1 MKKLKLL
8 VFMGIL
14 FLSFNMTTLAS
25 SVSIKASSSTIT
37 KGDSVTITAT
47 INADSGIYTTEGTVS
62 CTGAGVSKS
71 ADLTFEDLNT
81 ASTSK
86 SFPFTIKPTTS
97 GTVTC
102 QTSNVRI
109 RELKAESVYSLN
121 NSTITITVKEPTVI
135 NKPPKEYSSNN
146 NLKSLVVDGYDLTP
160 AFSKDTKEYSV
171 EVPNGTEKIN
181 IKAEKED
188 SSATISG
195 TGEISVTEGV
205 NKLEI
210 KVTAENGNEKI
221 YVINVTVKELDPI
234 EVTIDK
240 KKYTI
245 IRKEDILD
253 PPANYEKSTIKIGD
267 EDVLCYKNTV
277 TKNILIGLKSED
289 GTAKYYL
296 YDEKTKTYTKYL
308 GFKFGELNLCILD
321 MPKDKLPS
329 NYIKKTFTYGEDK
342 IEGYVLENGSN
353 DFYLFYGQNELT
365 GKKSLYVFDKK
376 ENTVQRFNN
385 GLSKT
390 YEKKA
395 HNYFIAL
402 IVVGTILAS
411 ILITL
416 LIIWI
421 KKRKEN
427 PRINHKRKTR

>member
-1 MKKLKLL
+1 MKKLKLF

-14 FLSFNMTTLAS
+14 FLSFNMSPLAS
-25 SVSIKASSSTIT
+25 SVSVKVSNGVIT
-37 KGDSVTITAT
+37 KGDSVTVTAT

-62 CTGAGVSKS
+62 CSGAGVSKS
-71 ADLTFEDLNT
+71 AGMEFEDLNT

-86 SFPFTIKPTTS
+86 SFSFTIKPTSS

-109 RELKAESVYSLN
+109 RELKAESVYSLDN
-121 NSTITITVKEPTVI
+121 GSATITVKEPAVI
-135 NKPPKEYSSNN
+135 NKPTKEYSSNN
-146 NLKSLVVDGYDLTP
+146 NLKSLVVDGYDLVP
-160 AFSKDTKEYSV
+160 NFSKDTKEYNV
-171 EVPNGTEKIN
+171 EVPNGTEKVN

-210 KVTAENGNEKI
+210 KVTAENGNEKV
-221 YVINVTVKELDPI
+221 YVINVTVKELDAI
-234 EVTIDK
+234 EVTVDK

-245 IRKEDILD
+245 IRKEDVLE
-253 PPANYEKSTIKIGD
+253 PPSNYEKSTIKIGD
-267 EDVLCYKNTV
+267 QDVLCYKNKI

-289 GTAKYYL
+289 GTARYYL

-308 GFKFGELNLCILD
+308 GYKFGELSLIVLD

-342 IEGYVLENGSN
+342 IDGYVLKNGSN

-365 GKKSLYVFDKK
+365 GKKNLYVFDKS
-376 ENTVQRFNN
+376 ENTAQRFNDD
-385 GLSKT
+385 LSKV
-390 YEKKA
+390 YKKKA
-395 HNYFIAL
+395 NNYFIGL
-402 IVVGTILAS
+402 IVVGTILTA
-411 ILITL
+411 IIITL
-416 LIIWI
+416 LVIWI
-421 KKRKEN
+421 KKKKES